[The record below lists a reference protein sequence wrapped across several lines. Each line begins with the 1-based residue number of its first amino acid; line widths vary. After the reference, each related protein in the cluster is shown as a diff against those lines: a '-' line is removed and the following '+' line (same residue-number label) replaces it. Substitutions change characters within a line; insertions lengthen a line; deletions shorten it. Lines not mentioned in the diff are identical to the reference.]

1 MACDRSLLILTDVT
15 DVSKGTLGSFNLV
28 EIIVETIFWISSP
41 TISGLLFFRSVP
53 LNFDVAEC
61 FDHVADL
68 DVVIL
73 LDCKTA
79 LMSGYDLSY

>member
-1 MACDRSLLILTDVT
+1 MKIVACDRSLLILTDVT

-41 TISGLLFFRSVP
+41 TISGLLFFISVP
-53 LNFDVAEC
+53 LYFDVAES
-61 FDHVADL
+61 FDNVADL
-68 DVVIL
+68 NVVIL

-79 LMSGYDLSY
+79 LVS